1 MLEMPEEGKK
11 YKLMENE
18 MEKILLQ
25 DKDNVWQEEE
35 HEGTQRKKLTNF
47 LVLTGLFGVLYP
59 SIR

>member
-35 HEGTQRKKLTNF
+35 HEGTQRKKLTNL